1 MAGAGVGVDDEGF
14 GDDDLRPW
22 GLAGDPRAGG
32 DERGRLAGGDRDRL
46 GTTTGGGLLG
56 LGKSTQLLTVACV
69 LGQPVVV
76 FLC

>member
-1 MAGAGVGVDDEGF
+1 MAGAGVGVDDEGL

-46 GTTTGGGLLG
+46 GTTTGGLLG